1 MENLITIIMAIIFAI
16 IFLMIALRNKF
27 SNRHLL
33 GEIERLK
40 AQLTEVENEKK
51 SLVDKIAKTTNEGG
65 IGESTVL
72 AIAGEIVRMENNLYR
87 MADVP
92 GRKQV
97 SKSLERMKVALQ
109 AEGYAVVPLLGN
121 PYKEGMQMSAVFVPD
136 ESLPFGSSIIT
147 SVQKPQVNRN
157 GKMIQAASVT
167 VGQNN

>member
-1 MENLITIIMAIIFAI
+1 MTHVADA
-16 IFLMIALRNKF
+16 
-27 SNRHLL
+27 
-33 GEIERLK
+33 
-40 AQLTEVENEKK
+40 
-51 SLVDKIAKTTNEGG
+51 GG

-72 AIAGEIVRMENNLYR
+72 AIAGEIARMENNLYR
-87 MADVP
+87 MEDVP

-109 AEGYAVVPLLGN
+109 AEGYAVIPLLGT
-121 PYKEGMQMSAVFVPD
+121 PYREGMQMSVVFVPD

-157 GKMIQAASVT
+157 GKMIQAACVT

>member
-1 MENLITIIMAIIFAI
+1 MNIFFAFTIIFATI
-16 IFLMIALRNKF
+16 MLWIAVRCKRD
-27 SNRHLL
+27 NRRLL
-33 GEIERLK
+33 GELKHLK
-40 AQLTEVENEKK
+40 ASLVKAENEKN
-51 SLVDKIAKTTNEGG
+51 LLEERMTHVADAGG

-72 AIAGEIVRMENNLYR
+72 AIAGEIARMENNLYR
-87 MADVP
+87 MEDVP

-157 GKMIQAASVT
+157 GKMIQAACVT

>member
-1 MENLITIIMAIIFAI
+1 MFLAFTIIFATI
-16 IFLMIALRNKF
+16 MLWIAVRCKRN
-27 SNRHLL
+27 NRRLL
-33 GEIERLK
+33 GELEHLK
-40 AQLTEVENEKK
+40 ASLVEAENEKN
-51 SLVDKIAKTTNEGG
+51 LLEERMTHVADAGG

-72 AIAGEIVRMENNLYR
+72 AIAGEIARMENNLYR

-167 VGQNN
+167 VGNNN

>member
-1 MENLITIIMAIIFAI
+1 MFLAFTMVFATIM
-16 IFLMIALRNKF
+16 LWIAVRCKRN
-27 SNRHLL
+27 NRRLL
-33 GEIERLK
+33 GELKHLK
-40 AQLTEVENEKK
+40 ASLVEAENEKNLLK
-51 SLVDKIAKTTNEGG
+51 ERMTHVADAVG

-72 AIAGEIVRMENNLYR
+72 AIAGEIARMENNLYR
-87 MADVP
+87 MEDVP

-157 GKMIQAASVT
+157 GKMIQAACVT

>member
-1 MENLITIIMAIIFAI
+1 MFFAFTMVFATIM
-16 IFLMIALRNKF
+16 LWIAVTCKRN
-27 SNRHLL
+27 NRRLL
-33 GEIERLK
+33 GELEHLK
-40 AQLTEVENEKK
+40 ASLVEAENEKN
-51 SLVDKIAKTTNEGG
+51 LLEERMTHVADAGG

-72 AIAGEIVRMENNLYR
+72 AIAGEIARMENNLYR

-97 SKSLERMKVALQ
+97 SKSLERMKVALL
-109 AEGYAVVPLLGN
+109 AEGYAMIPLLGT
-121 PYKEGMQMSAVFVPD
+121 PYREGMQMSAVFVPD
-136 ESLPFGSSIIT
+136 DSLPIGSSIIT

>member
-1 MENLITIIMAIIFAI
+1 MFLAFTIIFATI
-16 IFLMIALRNKF
+16 MLWIAVRCKRN
-27 SNRHLL
+27 NRRLL
-33 GEIERLK
+33 GELEHLK
-40 AQLTEVENEKK
+40 ASLVEAENEKN
-51 SLVDKIAKTTNEGG
+51 LLEERMTHVADAGG

-157 GKMIQAASVT
+157 GKMIQAACVT

>member
-1 MENLITIIMAIIFAI
+1 MNIFFAFTIIFATI
-16 IFLMIALRNKF
+16 MLWIAVRCKRD
-27 SNRHLL
+27 NRRLL
-33 GEIERLK
+33 GELKHLK
-40 AQLTEVENEKK
+40 ASLVEAENEKNLLEERMTHVADA
-51 SLVDKIAKTTNEGG
+51 SG

-97 SKSLERMKVALQ
+97 SKSLDRMKVALQ

-136 ESLPFGSSIIT
+136 ESLPLGSSIIT

>member
-1 MENLITIIMAIIFAI
+1 MNVFLAFTMVFATIM
-16 IFLMIALRNKF
+16 LWIAVRCKRN
-27 SNRHLL
+27 NRRLL
-33 GEIERLK
+33 GELKHLK
-40 AQLTEVENEKK
+40 ASLVEAENEKNLLEK
-51 SLVDKIAKTTNEGG
+51 RMTHVADAGG

-72 AIAGEIVRMENNLYR
+72 AIAGEIARMENNLYR

-121 PYKEGMQMSAVFVPD
+121 PYKEGMQMSAVFVLD
-136 ESLPFGSSIIT
+136 ENLPSGSSIIT

-157 GKMIQAASVT
+157 GKMIQAACVT

>member
-1 MENLITIIMAIIFAI
+1 MNMFLAFTIIFATI
-16 IFLMIALRNKF
+16 MLWIAVRCKRN
-27 SNRHLL
+27 NRRLL
-33 GEIERLK
+33 GELEHLK
-40 AQLTEVENEKK
+40 ASLVEAENEKN
-51 SLVDKIAKTTNEGG
+51 LLEERMTHIADAGG

-72 AIAGEIVRMENNLYR
+72 AIAGEIARMENNLYR
-87 MADVP
+87 MEDVP

-157 GKMIQAASVT
+157 GKMIQAACVT

>member
-1 MENLITIIMAIIFAI
+1 MFLAFTIIFATI
-16 IFLMIALRNKF
+16 MLWIAVRCKRN
-27 SNRHLL
+27 NRRLL
-33 GEIERLK
+33 GELEHLK
-40 AQLTEVENEKK
+40 ASLVEAENEKN
-51 SLVDKIAKTTNEGG
+51 LLEERMTHVADAGG

-97 SKSLERMKVALQ
+97 SKSLDRMKVALQ

-157 GKMIQAASVT
+157 GKMIQAACVT